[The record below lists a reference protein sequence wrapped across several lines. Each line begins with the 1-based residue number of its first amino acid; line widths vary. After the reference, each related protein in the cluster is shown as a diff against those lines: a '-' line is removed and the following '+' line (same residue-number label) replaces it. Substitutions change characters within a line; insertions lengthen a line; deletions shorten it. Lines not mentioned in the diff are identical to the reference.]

1 MVGRISKL
9 SHSLC
14 GTVKTNKIRWF
25 VRIAHQYDIWSRC
38 PCIPV
43 TNSDWVEKKTVT
55 VVIYVKTYISLIQV
69 QITNHCALLISKTG
83 SVLHST
89 ICNYISQVT
98 FTAMK
103 PSVPRTQSLL
113 SFSSILWT
121 SPRRTRFFL
130 GRVSQFP
137 MFLISISDHVTAT
150 DILLQWVSLSSQHKT
165 ISHYFD
171 HFTRRV
177 LKNKLYWKSE

>member
-1 MVGRISKL
+1 MSQVVKPVTWMVGRISKL

-25 VRIAHQYDIWSRC
+25 VRIAHQYGSAFPAFLWPTRPGWKKKNCYRSDLYKNLHLSYPSTDNKIIVLCLFLKQVVYFTPLYAITSR
-38 PCIPV
+38 
-43 TNSDWVEKKTVT
+43 K
-55 VVIYVKTYISLIQV
+55 
-69 QITNHCALLISKTG
+69 
-83 SVLHST
+83 
-89 ICNYISQVT
+89 VT

-121 SPRRTRFFL
+121 SPRRTRIFL

-137 MFLISISDHVTAT
+137 MFLISINDHVTQQLISYYNQFLFLLST
-150 DILLQWVSLSSQHKT
+150 KQFHIILITSLVE
-165 ISHYFD
+165 Y
-171 HFTRRV
+171 
-177 LKNKLYWKSE
+177 